1 MFLFSSCYVQLS
13 WNPMDV
19 TCQIPL
25 PMAFSRRE
33 YWSRL
38 PFPSPGDLV
47 EPGIE
52 STSLLCPWDYL
63 GKNAGVGCH
72 ALLQEIFPNPG
83 INPTSLTSPALAGRF
98 FATSATWEAQLWPP
112 TLWQFAH
119 LEMAWV
125 CRAGHSWGL
134 GPS

>member
-52 STSLLCPWDYL
+52 S
-63 GKNAGVGCH
+63 V
-72 ALLQEIFPNPG
+72 
-83 INPTSLTSPALAGRF
+83 SPAWQADSLPLSHQR
-98 FATSATWEAQLWPP
+98 EAP
-112 TLWQFAH
+112 
-119 LEMAWV
+119 E
-125 CRAGHSWGL
+125 
-134 GPS
+134 